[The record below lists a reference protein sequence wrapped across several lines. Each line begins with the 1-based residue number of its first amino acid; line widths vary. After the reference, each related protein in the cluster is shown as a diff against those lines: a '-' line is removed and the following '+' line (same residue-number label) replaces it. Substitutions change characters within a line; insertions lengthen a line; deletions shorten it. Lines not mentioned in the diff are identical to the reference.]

1 MYESHP
7 TAPSL
12 PPNLYNYKHL
22 RLFFAA
28 IFILAAFPVYA
39 QLNVTLVAFST
50 GLEIDSFPDRY
61 PSLRA
66 QVRAT
71 RGGQPVSL
79 TTEDIFI
86 IERNTVVR
94 PRTVTSI
101 GSGVHLVTWTATGKA
116 DVRRSTMMNYLR
128 IVVEQGGDV
137 GEVDAGPPLWGLQWV
152 SVTDSMRR
160 RVSRVFDYGTIPSG
174 SYGTARFNLFA
185 QRAPL
190 QIASITVDDPRFI
203 VYWQGTEN
211 TPAPPVELIN
221 TSYYRYDIVFLPT
234 DDAPVVAL
242 ASINYANGLREDII
256 LTANRRVYPARTILN
271 LLSPNGGESFAA
283 CDSVM
288 VRWTGQVPGFRVF
301 VEYTTNDGRSWTLV
315 DSTLDSSMV
324 WEVPDVISD
333 SMRIRVS
340 QRQQRS
346 DVSFLAGERSPA
358 TNLAFSRD
366 GLHLAVAFQNGIIVE
381 FSTETRS
388 ITNRYTIA
396 AISGGTVNGL
406 TYVGRSRDIVATVRR
421 PSGIFSELQAFTAGG
436 STPRQRRT
444 LSSDIVVRQIG
455 SDADGTTIVLIPNY
469 GTRVRFLDPTTLD
482 DAKIETVDA
491 PITSAFVR
499 DGRASVFT
507 LSGNIVDF
515 DIAARGQMG
524 LTATD
529 FVADRFP
536 IIRQHALSAD
546 GRFAAL
552 GGQHIE
558 NQLDIREHLTFLYD
572 RQEGRISRV
581 MYREVG
587 TALVALSFSP
597 NDQFLAVSFQASPQL
612 TTYDLKRSD
621 DRGQT
626 GEALEGHRD
635 SVTDMEY
642 ALIGNWLASCSKD
655 LSENVLIRRF
665 ITPEQDSSDAMF
677 RVVPVSLTT
686 RAIVLPSLLIGTS
699 LDTLVTAHICNDGD
713 VDVTIQRASLR
724 HRRFASLP
732 DAVTNVGVTK
742 GNCLSFR
749 LTVLPLD
756 TGRLEDTLLIETC
769 SRTFAIP
776 VIIDVRNRNLTIM
789 TDPMDFG
796 DVCVGSTRNRRLAYI
811 RNNDSVPLEID
822 GIVVDGGVA
831 AQFRVLTPLIDSVI
845 PPRSEVEV
853 EIQFAPVRTGLDTS
867 TIIIRYEGQLS
878 VDRRG
883 MVTGRGSGANIRVSH
898 QALPFL
904 PDIAERE
911 LVVWND
917 SDNPLTLTRAD
928 LPVGSGFTILTPLPH
943 TIARRD
949 SSSIRIRFD
958 GDTSATPATVELSFE
973 PCAALTRIELSVY
986 SAATVVQFP
995 TVTADPRSDATI
1007 VISAQL
1013 NEVRPYNGIRVVE
1026 GTFTVHPQLF
1036 LARTATSTSGSAE
1049 ILSQDIVNGLRE
1061 IRFRVEGNFTDSTDL
1076 VTLIGP
1082 AGLSVVD
1089 SCEILGLTEARWF
1102 GARVSTSFRSGLL
1115 RIDNPNPGRVITDV
1129 SPLIVRIAPN
1139 PASDDVEVVVRDH
1152 AERGSLRVIDSRGND
1167 VSVSITRTA
1176 EGFRVAVQN
1185 LLPGAYSVLYT
1196 TANGIS
1202 SSPLR
1207 ILR

>member
-1 MYESHP
+1 M
-7 TAPSL
+7 
-12 PPNLYNYKHL
+12 
-22 RLFFAA
+22 FF
-28 IFILAAFPVYA
+28 LAAFPVYA

-79 TTEDIFI
+79 TSDDIFI
-86 IERNTVVR
+86 VERNTVVR

-116 DVRRSTMMNYLR
+116 EVRRSTGTSYLR
-128 IVVEQGGDV
+128 IVVEQGGEV
-137 GEVDAGPPLWGLQWV
+137 GEVDAGPPMWGVQWV

-190 QIASITVDDPRFI
+190 SVESITVDDPRFI

-221 TSYYRYDIVFLPT
+221 TSYYRYDVVFLPT
-234 DDAPVVAL
+234 DDTPVVAL

-256 LTANRRVYPARTILN
+256 LTANRRTYPARTILN

-283 CDSVM
+283 CDSVP

-301 VEYTTNDGRSWTLV
+301 VEYTTNNGRSWTLI
-315 DSTLDSSMV
+315 DSTLDSAMV
-324 WEVPDVISD
+324 WEVPDVVSD

-346 DVSFLAGERSPA
+346 DISFLAGERSPA

-366 GLHLAVAFQNGIIVE
+366 GLHLAVAFQNGVVVE
-381 FSTETRS
+381 FSTETRT

-406 TYVGRSRDIVATVRR
+406 TYVGRSRDIVASVRR
-421 PSGIFSELQAFTAGG
+421 SSGILSELQAFAEGG
-436 STPRQRRT
+436 SAPRQRRT
-444 LSSDIVVRQIG
+444 LPADVVVRQLG
-455 SDADGTTIVLIPNY
+455 SDANGTTIALIPNY
-469 GTRVRFLDPTTLD
+469 GTRVRFLDPSTLD
-482 DAKIETVDA
+482 DAKLETVDA

-507 LSGNIVDF
+507 LSGNIIDF

-524 LTATD
+524 LTPTD

-536 IIRQHALSAD
+536 VIRQHALSAD

-621 DRGQT
+621 DKGQT

-655 LSENVLIRRF
+655 VTDNVLIRRF
-665 ITPEQDSSDAMF
+665 ITPELDSSDAMF
-677 RVVPVSLTT
+677 RVVPVSMTN
-686 RAIVLPSLLIGTS
+686 REIVLPSLLIGTS
-699 LDTLVTAHICNDGD
+699 LDTLVNAHVCNDGD
-713 VDVTIQRASLR
+713 VDVTVQRVSLR

-732 DAVTNVGVTK
+732 NAVTNVRVAK
-742 GNCLSFR
+742 GECLSFR
-749 LTVLPLD
+749 LFALPLD
-756 TGRLEDTLLIETC
+756 TGRLEDTLLVETC
-769 SRTFAIP
+769 SRTITIP
-776 VIIDVRNRNLTIM
+776 VVINVRNRNLTIM
-789 TDPMDFG
+789 SDPMDFG
-796 DVCVGSTRNRRLAYI
+796 DVCVGSTKNRRLAYI

-822 GIVVDGGVA
+822 GIVVDGGTA
-831 AQFRVLTPLIDSVI
+831 AQFRVITPLIDSVI

-883 MVTGRGSGANIRVSH
+883 TVTGRGSGADIRVSH

-904 PDIAERE
+904 PDITERD
-911 LVVWND
+911 LVIWND

-928 LPVGSGFTILTPLPH
+928 LPVASGFTVVTQLPL
-943 TIARRD
+943 TIAPRD
-949 SSSIRIRFD
+949 SSSVRIRFD
-958 GDTSATPATVELSFE
+958 GDTSITPATVELSFE
-973 PCAALTRIELSVY
+973 PCAALTPVELSVY
-986 SAATVVQFP
+986 SASTVVLLP
-995 TVTADPRSDATI
+995 TVTADPRGDATI
-1007 VISAQL
+1007 VVRAQL
-1013 NEVRPYNGIRVVE
+1013 NEVRPYNGVRTVE
-1026 GTFTVHPQLF
+1026 GMFTVHPQLF
-1036 LARTATSTSGSAE
+1036 IARTATSASGSAE
-1049 ILSQDIVNGLRE
+1049 IVSQDVVNGLRE
-1061 IRFRVEGNFTDSTDL
+1061 IRFRVEGSFTDSTDL
-1076 VTLIGP
+1076 VTLVGP

-1089 SCEILGLTEARWF
+1089 SCELLGLPDARWF
-1102 GARVSTSFRSGLL
+1102 GSRVSTTFRNGLL
-1115 RIDNPNPGRVITDV
+1115 RITNPNPGRVITDKA
-1129 SPLIVRIAPN
+1129 PTIVRIAPN
-1139 PASDDVEVVVRDH
+1139 PAADDVEVVVRDH
-1152 AERGSLRVIDSRGND
+1152 SEQGSLRIIDSRGNN
-1167 VSVSITRTA
+1167 VSVAILRT
-1176 EGFRVAVQN
+1176 EDGFRVGVQN
-1185 LLPGAYSVLYT
+1185 LLPGAYSIVYST
-1196 TANGIS
+1196 VDGVT

-1207 ILR
+1207 IIR